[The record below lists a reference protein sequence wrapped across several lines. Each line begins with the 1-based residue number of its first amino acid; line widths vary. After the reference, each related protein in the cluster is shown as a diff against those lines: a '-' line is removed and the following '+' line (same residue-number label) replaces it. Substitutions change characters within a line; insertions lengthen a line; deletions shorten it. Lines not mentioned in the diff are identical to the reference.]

1 MNYTQPMDTVVCF
14 DPESNSWERPVFSE
28 ESGGAPAMRVGMT
41 MTALD
46 NEKAAII
53 GGYSPNAVDQDPAD
67 TSPKKIFNDVNILIC
82 EKGVWKWQE
91 ASQPAGETFTPRAR
105 HAACLIP
112 VGKKVVVFGGMTS
125 QGNVDSTS
133 GLCRK
138 KQFDCASGSRNDEE
152 VRHIQY
158 ENSKAA

>member
-1 MNYTQPMDTVVCF
+1 
-14 DPESNSWERPVFSE
+14 
-28 ESGGAPAMRVGMT
+28 

-67 TSPKKIFNDVNILIC
+67 NGTSPKKFFNDVNILIC

-91 ASQPAGETFTPRAR
+91 ASQIAGETFTPRAR
-105 HAACLIP
+105 HAACLIS

-133 GLCRK
+133 GLQK
-138 KQFDCASGSRNDEE
+138 K
-152 VRHIQY
+152 
-158 ENSKAA
+158 K